1 MRYSRLVAT
10 AAHRAAPILTC
21 RGTSTSPPWPTG
33 SDGRDAVLG
42 ARRGAAFPPRFLRLA
57 AIGAGRGRALSRA
70 LLAARLGDR
79 SRPPVVLFQRRARA
93 DAQGGRAPH
102 PAAVA
107 AALRR
112 AVAQDAPP
120 TRGWRPAGARPRNRR
135 RGRRSRPCWP
145 TCSWITRSDC
155 WMAREF
161 PGACFER
168 YCDDAVVHCASED
181 ETRLV
186 LDAIVA

>member
-21 RGTSTSPPWPTG
+21 RGPRQAHRGRPDRA
-33 SDGRDAVLG
+33 DGRDAVLG
-42 ARRGAAFPPRFLRLA
+42 ARGGAAFAPRFLRLAAA

-79 SRPPVVLFQRRARA
+79 SRHPVVLFQRRLRA

-102 PAAVA
+102 HAAVA

-112 AVAQDAPP
+112 AVAQGAPP
-120 TRGWRPAGARPRNRR
+120 TRGMAPRR
-135 RGRRSRPCWP
+135 RATAEPAEGS
-145 TCSWITRSDC
+145 
-155 WMAREF
+155 
-161 PGACFER
+161 
-168 YCDDAVVHCASED
+168 
-181 ETRLV
+181 
-186 LDAIVA
+186 AISPLLANLFLQ